1 MKSSTPRAY
10 RFRLD
15 LEVVD
20 LEDRWGG
27 DVDAAFV
34 EARERFIE
42 KPSSVLGGEIEYQI
56 MDKVEDV
63 IALFA
68 MRQAM
73 EATEQGES

>member
-34 EARERFIE
+34 EACKRLV
-42 KPSSVLGGEIEYQI
+42 KTPTSVLGGDIEYEVT
-56 MDKVEDV
+56 DKKEDV
-63 IALFA
+63 LSAWA
-68 MRQAM
+68 MRQALD
-73 EATEQGES
+73 AAEQWES

>member
-34 EARERFIE
+34 EACRRLV
-42 KPSSVLGGEIEYQI
+42 KTPTSVLGGDIEYQV
-56 MDKVEDV
+56 MDKMEDV
-63 IALFA
+63 VALVA

-73 EATEQGES
+73 GAAEQGES

>member
-27 DVDAAFV
+27 DVDAAFA

-42 KPSSVLGGEIEYQI
+42 KPLSVLGGDIEYEVT
-56 MDKVEDV
+56 DKKEDV
-63 IALFA
+63 LSAWA
-68 MRQAM
+68 MRQALD
-73 EATEQGES
+73 AAEQGES